1 MGEQSVSQGGGEMA
15 LELAAV
21 VGEHRFDGE
30 GEYRLDELEE
40 LCRGG
45 AGVAAGGPGPSE
57 VRMQIGT
64 GDDVAAMVLGAQ
76 LDAVQ
81 GHAVARALGPEVFRL
96 AQPRAAYR
104 LGLAYAALGARA
116 RAHLVRRIGN
126 EPADGARAR
135 AGQMV
140 GGSKRQEQQLQ
151 LLLAQVRMRAA
162 QSPDLAHHRAR
173 PLPSAPPLRGR
184 ATGHQRREVATL
196 GAPFRSPAVQ
206 GASAYRVGFLRG
218 GQPVALPEAEY
229 FQATLGTFGDHAPA

>member
-1 MGEQSVSQGGGEMA
+1 MLSRATQW
-15 LELAAV
+15 
-21 VGEHRFDGE
+21 
-30 GEYRLDELEE
+30 
-40 LCRGG
+40 
-45 AGVAAGGPGPSE
+45 PGRS
-57 VRMQIGT
+57 
-64 GDDVAAMVLGAQ
+64 
-76 LDAVQ
+76 
-81 GHAVARALGPEVFRL
+81 ARKC
-96 AQPRAAYR
+96 
-104 LGLAYAALGARA
+104 LGLRSRA
-116 RAHLVRRIGN
+116 RRTGLGLPTPLWVRGRERILS
-126 EPADGARAR
+126 GASAMSRP
-135 AGQMV
+135 MV